1 MIHVTH
7 VFAEESLVTSHVNN
21 VVNLSCKRM
30 FYPIEQAVRFQG
42 LTVVVFS
49 FCPSITC
56 HHFACRTIESSEVF
70 DKRTRWDPKCL
81 HWHLVYHLI
90 TSILDYLDLHFEVH
104 HSVHVHCSF
113 FGGRDA
119 TFAKRLRIHEST
131 RASLDHQVVLLRHN
145 W

>member
-1 MIHVTH
+1 MIHVTN

-70 DKRTRWDPKCL
+70 DRRSRWDPKCL

-104 HSVHVHCSF
+104 PICACTLQF
-113 FGGRDA
+113 FWGAGCDFCKKA
-119 TFAKRLRIHEST
+119 ANT
-131 RASLDHQVVLLRHN
+131 
-145 W
+145 